1 MACGSPNQ
9 KDRPSKWAARLS
21 VRARPSQLSAAPGF
35 LSESWCGLSIP
46 LCNRSG
52 HGCKVMDASAKD
64 NQLGD
69 VWNWVVIGLVD
80 AAVTA
85 ALFVPYIWELTRAG

>member
-1 MACGSPNQ
+1 
-9 KDRPSKWAARLS
+9 
-21 VRARPSQLSAAPGF
+21 
-35 LSESWCGLSIP
+35 
-46 LCNRSG
+46 
-52 HGCKVMDASAKD
+52 MDASAKD